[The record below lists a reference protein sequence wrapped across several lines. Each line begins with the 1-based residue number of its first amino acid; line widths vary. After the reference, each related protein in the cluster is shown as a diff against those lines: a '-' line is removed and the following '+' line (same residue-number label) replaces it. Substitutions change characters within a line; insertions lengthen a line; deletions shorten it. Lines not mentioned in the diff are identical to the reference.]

1 MPANNDTDEI
11 KKYEQYQKSLDS
23 LEGDA
28 LLDAINNM
36 AEEEVV
42 GIDESDEYSDTD
54 KNDVLQKISDT
65 PVIDVDDYRE
75 INSEL
80 EQTEENAAEERS
92 ETENNMQEEKLA
104 SHENALQTLI
114 KENVSDDDEDDEDFV
129 VDNYH
134 YYDTAAI
141 LKNSDIS
148 NEKLRNAEAQFFAD
162 PSKAPYISD
171 IDTGYLQSED
181 DSVEPGGEAWV
192 SAYDGSWKVRLTY
205 MKDQIIRSYCT
216 NCYYTRPDQ
225 ASSFFHEP
233 CVHEVAAIMLLTS
246 YLNDKD
252 MTDTTDHSA
261 DVFLQQALNGR
272 ASQKNLSVDAAPD
285 AEPLHIEAHLE
296 TPRDESRIFLSF
308 SIGSSK
314 MYKVKSLVSL
324 INGFRNKETQ
334 SFGKNT
340 ELTLSED
347 LLDEKSKNWY
357 EFLCDE
363 YDSFNEM
370 RNRFRSTEDL
380 KYGYYSAVDEL
391 KFPNTLVLDSSR
403 WDRFFELQQ
412 GTPLDYTK
420 RDATQNTKAELT
432 LLDGKLD
439 LTLKIEPLTTEEN
452 GRRIFEGVS
461 VTSEPTRLFRGKN
474 YFYQMTENAIIR
486 VSGENSKITNALCDS
501 CGENGIHLNF
511 GRTSIN
517 TFWHSV
523 LPELQKV
530 ANVVITEQDYIEK
543 YIVPDPEFHFYLD
556 EQDSVVYG
564 QAEASYGGARFSLGE
579 WDPQNLSPVKEGF
592 RKRSNEEYIYQRFI
606 SYLPNYD
613 IDHHIFF
620 CHFDDDAM
628 YELLDHGLRELMSL
642 GEVQVTDN
650 FKRLRIRNTVPMRV
664 GVSVKSGIMD
674 LSISSE
680 GMSQEELENI
690 LYAYKNKSHYYRL
703 KNGDFLKLDDN
714 PTVDSLEQMM
724 TELQIPLKDFV
735 KGKMSVPAYRA
746 LYLEHMLSSM
756 DDVYANRDSHFR
768 ALVRAF
774 KSVEDS
780 DYDVP
785 AALNASLRKYQEEG
799 YEWLRTLDQWN
810 FGGILADEMGLG
822 KTLQVITMILSVK
835 ENETSHYSDTEE
847 SDASAKSNDS
857 QLTRVVGEGI
867 DKVNPIDSV
876 NSDIQLPVVSVNSEN
891 NSVVVDSYSTFSSN
905 NGVAIVSEK
914 SGTSLVVCPASLVY
928 NWGEE
933 IKKFAP
939 SLNYVLITGPAADRE
954 EIISHVE
961 EYDVAV
967 TSYDFLRKDVNLY
980 EDHSFRFA
988 IADEAQNMKNY
999 MTATAHSAKV
1009 IRAKTRFALTGTP
1022 IENRLSELWSIFDF
1036 VMPGYL
1042 YDYNTFRE
1050 EIELPAIKD
1059 DDEEAMSRLRRM
1071 VTPFILRRQKKDV
1084 LKDLPEKLEEVRY
1097 AHMESKQQLLYDAE
1111 VTKMKNSLRGK
1122 SEDEFKHSKIEIFAE
1137 LTRIREICCDPSLL
1151 FDNYDGESAKTEMCM
1166 ELIRNLIDGGHR
1178 ALIFSQFT
1186 SMLEILEEKL
1196 KAEEIPYFKIYGDTQ
1211 KKKRLDMV
1219 NEFNSGDVPLFLIS
1233 LKAGG
1238 TGLNLTGADV
1248 VIHFDPWWNL
1258 AAQNQATDRAHRIG
1272 QTKTV
1277 TVFRLIVKGTIEEK
1291 ILELQEK
1298 KKKLSDDIL
1307 GGESVS
1313 STALDKDELLA
1324 LLG

>member
-148 NEKLRNAEAQFFAD
+148 NEKMREAEAIFFAD
-162 PSKAPYISD
+162 PSRAPYISD
-171 IDTGYLQSED
+171 IDTGYLQDED

-192 SAYDGSWKVRLTY
+192 FAYDGSWKVRLTY

-216 NCYYTRPDQ
+216 SCYYTRPDQ

-246 YLNDKD
+246 YLNDRD

-261 DVFLQQALNGR
+261 DVFLQNALNGK
-272 ASQKNLSVDAAPD
+272 ASQKNFSVDEAPD

-296 TPRDESRIFLSF
+296 TPRDESRIFVSF

-420 RDATQNTKAELT
+420 RDASQNTKT
-432 LLDGKLD
+432 NMDLLDGKLD

-474 YFYQMTENAIIR
+474 YFYQMTDNAIIR

-517 TFWHSV
+517 IFWHSV

-628 YELLDHGLRELMSL
+628 YALLDHGLRELMSL

-822 KTLQVITMILSVK
+822 KTLQVITMILSIK
-835 ENETSHYSDTEE
+835 ESEAQSSGESESQSVSTNGTALPDASKTGTDISVVETQPAEKISETS
-847 SDASAKSNDS
+847 
-857 QLTRVVGEGI
+857 LI
-867 DKVNPIDSV
+867 I
-876 NSDIQLPVVSVNSEN
+876 
-891 NSVVVDSYSTFSSN
+891 
-905 NGVAIVSEK
+905 
-914 SGTSLVVCPASLVY
+914 CPASLVY

-939 SLNYVLITGPAADRE
+939 SLHYVLITGPAADRE

-980 EDHSFRFA
+980 EGHSFRFA

-1097 AHMESKQQLLYDAE
+1097 AHMESKQQLFYDAE